1 MVGYQNPFGKVL
13 VLVGENLQEVTML
26 RKGALVEY
34 LKKKNFSEA
43 TYRRLEKQIQS
54 EEKPSEESPKKDT
67 VQSQKKQNGGIP
79 DQLEISM
86 VANSNQ
92 YPYGAIVSF
101 QNSKRYK
108 KGLKY

>member
-1 MVGYQNPFGKVL
+1 
-13 VLVGENLQEVTML
+13 ML

-34 LKKKNFSEA
+34 LKNKKFSEA

-79 DQLEISM
+79 VQLEISK

-92 YPYGAIVSF
+92 YLYGAIVTF
-101 QNSKRYK
+101 QNGARYK
-108 KGLKY
+108 KGRKYWNRVK